1 LRFKVALE
9 HLTNA
14 LLLGGLIAVI
24 VGTMLWILGLMRT
37 YEVSLEAEIA
47 FIGVSLMILGF
58 VVAKLFSKD

>member
-1 LRFKVALE
+1 MRFKAALE
-9 HLTNA
+9 HLANA

>member
-1 LRFKVALE
+1 MRFKVALE

-24 VGTMLWILGLMRT
+24 VGTMLWTLGLMRT